1 MAASDIISHFLFS
14 IVRFQIFVRVAP
26 VNRMMESAVI
36 LSLSSNRK
44 RGKQKGM
51 VQNGSDWSDIEE
63 NI

>member
-1 MAASDIISHFLFS
+1 MAASDIISYFLFS
-14 IVRFQIFVRVAP
+14 IIFQIVVRVAP

-51 VQNGSDWSDIEE
+51 VQNDSDWSEIEE
-63 NI
+63 NK